1 MFVIRD
7 VFLYLEE
14 IQKHLK
20 RKKKKLQFAGKSS
33 SAKNHQSIFRN
44 SDSQEG
50 WDGGT
55 VREGSQRKRETKN
68 VVKGIHRKKKKQN
81 IFTTENTDQQ
91 LQIDLLLWLNK

>member
-1 MFVIRD
+1 MGIRKFCLL
-7 VFLYLEE
+7 VCCGGVCHQGCLLIFRRNTKTS
-14 IQKHLK
+14 QKE
-20 RKKKKLQFAGKSS
+20 KKKLQFAGKSS

-68 VVKGIHRKKKKQN
+68 VVKGIHRKKKKTKH
-81 IFTTENTDQQ
+81 FHY
-91 LQIDLLLWLNK
+91 